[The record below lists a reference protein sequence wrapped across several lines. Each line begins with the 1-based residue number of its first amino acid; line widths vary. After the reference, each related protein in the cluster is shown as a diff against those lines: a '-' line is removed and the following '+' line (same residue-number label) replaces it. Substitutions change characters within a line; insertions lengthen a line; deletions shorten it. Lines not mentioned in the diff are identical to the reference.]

1 MSVSVQIFKCVVK
14 KVDIKSTYK
23 PLSADLLFTFI
34 AIKRNCPAFWEIEKK
49 TDTSLICGIDY
60 P

>member
-1 MSVSVQIFKCVVK
+1 MCLFLCKYSSVWLK
-14 KVDIKSTYK
+14 KLTLKVHIN
-23 PLSADLLFTFI
+23 LSADLLFTFI
-34 AIKRNCPAFWEIEKK
+34 AIKRNCSAFWEIEKK